1 MYMLG
6 NVVSWMKWVS
16 FNIVYVTSFV
26 DCFNEG
32 VLQWTPE
39 YCRDPLTAQCRHKYQ
54 ECKNH

>member
-26 DCFNEG
+26 DCFNVC
-32 VLQWTPE
+32 VLPWTPE
-39 YCRDPLTAQCRHKYQ
+39 YRRDPRTAQGRYKYQ
-54 ECKNH
+54 ECKSH